1 VTAVVFTVLA
11 DPVDAT
17 GALVVLTACVVR
29 VPADVEGVVVV
40 GAVVVLVPLELGVDD
55 PDDEPDPPLGTDE
68 PVPVPEDDATAGQP
82 SCWSTTSCF
91 LAAVR
96 AVWSVARF
104 CWAELSWSLAELR
117 PDAVCARWLVVPPAR
132 AVASVCSSFASVALA
147 DARVDFASV
156 ALMRPSTWPFFTF
169 EPTETV
175 SDVSVPLV
183 ANVGDSV
190 SAVEMFPEADTLDC
204 TVPRATVTVRA
215 TPLAAAEDE
224 P

>member
-1 VTAVVFTVLA
+1 VA
-11 DPVDAT
+11 
-17 GALVVLTACVVR
+17 LTACVVR
-29 VPADVEGVVVV
+29 VPPEVDGVVVDGV
-40 GAVVVLVPLELGVDD
+40 VVAGVVLVPLELGVDD
-55 PDDEPDPPLGTDE
+55 PEDEPDPPLRPDD
-68 PVPVPEDDATAGQP
+68 PVPEDETAAGQP
-82 SCWSTTSCF
+82 SCWSMTSCF
-91 LAAVR
+91 LAAVS

-117 PDAVCARWLVVPPAR
+117 LDAVCARWLVVPPAR
-132 AVASVCSSFASVALA
+132 AVASACSSFASVALA

-156 ALMRPSTWPFFTF
+156 ALMRPSTWPLVTF

-175 SDVSVPLV
+175 RAVSVPVV

-215 TPLAAAEDE
+215 TPLAAAEEE